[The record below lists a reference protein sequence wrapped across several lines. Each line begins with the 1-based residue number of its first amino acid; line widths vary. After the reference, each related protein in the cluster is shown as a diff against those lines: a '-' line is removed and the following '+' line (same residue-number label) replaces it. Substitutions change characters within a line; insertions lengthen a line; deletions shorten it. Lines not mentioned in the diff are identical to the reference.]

1 MSNARGRRAPG
12 PDRARAAGRPLPFWL
27 LQLAE
32 VLAAVVLVEVSIHV
46 RGGGTLVAAAI
57 CYALLAALSR
67 GPLGLVRLC
76 SQPLHVVLVVV
87 VATLAGASPLV
98 PRFRPDIEGI
108 LVLEFATVG
117 IIRMATLTRT
127 SEPAWSAIR
136 ARAVDASASVVDRP
150 PVPSRPPGQPTRPD
164 GATPARR
171 AGRATGAAAAT
182 GRRLVEIH
190 GPTAEVHL
198 KRSIRTAGRWAGRF
212 RARTG
217 NDGPGGGVAP
227 G

>member
-1 MSNARGRRAPG
+1 MSNAGGRRATG
-12 PDRARAAGRPLPFWL
+12 RKRAPAAERPLPFWL

-32 VLAAVVLVEVSIHV
+32 VLGAIVLVEVSIHV

-57 CYALLAALSR
+57 GYALLAALSR

-76 SQPLHVVLVVV
+76 PQPLHVVLVVA
-87 VATLAGASPLV
+87 VAALAGAAPLV

-127 SEPAWSAIR
+127 SEPAGSAAR
-136 ARAVDASASVVDRP
+136 ARVIDARASVVDRAPSP
-150 PVPSRPPGQPTRPD
+150 PRPGPPTRPD

-182 GRRLVEIH
+182 GRRLVETH
-190 GPTAEVHL
+190 GPTAKAHL

-212 RARTG
+212 RARAG
-217 NDGPGGGVAP
+217 DDGPGSGGAP
-227 G
+227 D